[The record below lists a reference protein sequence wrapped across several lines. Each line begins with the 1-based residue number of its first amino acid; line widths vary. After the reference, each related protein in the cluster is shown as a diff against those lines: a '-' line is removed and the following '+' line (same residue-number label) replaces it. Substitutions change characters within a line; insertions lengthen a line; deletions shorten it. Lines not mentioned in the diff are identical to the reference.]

1 MRITEVRRKPWVLAG
16 VVALAGLLVVA
27 GTAAGRA
34 LGPGVALAAG
44 TDSGGAEGRSITVT
58 GQATI
63 KATPDTATISLGV
76 QAQAATA
83 GEAMD
88 GCSAAMTRVVNAVVN
103 AGVPRD
109 NVQTSNVSLYPQY
122 DYGKEGSAGKIVGY
136 QASNQVSVT
145 WSNLDKIGDL
155 IDAAVKAGAN
165 NVAGISFTVADSRAL
180 YLEAIGEAVRDARA
194 KADALAGAAGVKV
207 GVVRNMSLDS
217 YLSGPII
224 MRDEKV
230 VGAGVAT
237 PIEPGRV
244 EMQVNVRVEY
254 GIE

>member
-1 MRITEVRRKPWVLAG
+1 MRITIAKRKSWALAG
-16 VVALAGLLVVA
+16 IVALAGLLVVA
-27 GTAAGRA
+27 GIAAGRA

-44 TDSGGAEGRSITVT
+44 ADAGGAADGGAIAVT

-63 KATPDTATISLGV
+63 KATPDTAAISLGV

-88 GCSAAMTRVVNAVVN
+88 ECSAAMTRVINAVVT
-103 AGVPRD
+103 AGVPRT

-122 DYGKEGSAGKIVGY
+122 DYGKEGSTGKIVGY
-136 QASNQVSVT
+136 QASNQVKVT
-145 WSNLDKIGDL
+145 WNKLDKIGDL

-165 NVAGISFTVADSRAL
+165 SVTGISFTVADSRAL
-180 YLEAIGEAVRDARA
+180 YLEAVGEAVRDARA

-207 GVVRNMSLDS
+207 GVVKNMSLDT
-217 YLSGPII
+217 YFSGPVI
-224 MRDEKV
+224 MKEMAAGS
-230 VGAGVAT
+230 GAAP
-237 PIEPGRV
+237 PIEPGTV

-254 GIE
+254 GID